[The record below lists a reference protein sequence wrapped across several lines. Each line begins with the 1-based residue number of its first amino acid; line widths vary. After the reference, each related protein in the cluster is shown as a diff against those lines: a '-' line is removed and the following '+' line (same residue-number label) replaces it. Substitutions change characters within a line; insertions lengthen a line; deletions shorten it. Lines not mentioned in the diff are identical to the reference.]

1 MVTCSLEFL
10 CFLGHFHVPWVKS
23 KVGCFFLK
31 KGIPQKLA
39 YKSCFLK
46 QWYVSPGRQSQL
58 SALILKYLQNRFE
71 ERERKSCPQKLISI
85 VYLIWLT
92 LPPKIFLNQ
101 LIATGAKFYGV
112 SIFCGWSDSPPRS
125 FMGIKA
131 QSVMCGT
138 VVVSLSLF
146 VFGERR
152 LWPNSNML
160 ED

>member
-1 MVTCSLEFL
+1 MMICVTREA
-10 CFLGHFHVPWVKS
+10 K
-23 KVGCFFLK
+23 
-31 KGIPQKLA
+31 
-39 YKSCFLK
+39 
-46 QWYVSPGRQSQL
+46 
-58 SALILKYLQNRFE
+58 SALSTYPEIFTEQIWRKGRE
-71 ERERKSCPQKLISI
+71 ELSPEAYFHSLFNMTPP
-85 VYLIWLT
+85 
-92 LPPKIFLNQ
+92 PPKIFPNQ

-112 SIFCGWSDSPPRS
+112 SIFCGWSGSPPRS

-152 LWPNSNML
+152 LWLNSNML